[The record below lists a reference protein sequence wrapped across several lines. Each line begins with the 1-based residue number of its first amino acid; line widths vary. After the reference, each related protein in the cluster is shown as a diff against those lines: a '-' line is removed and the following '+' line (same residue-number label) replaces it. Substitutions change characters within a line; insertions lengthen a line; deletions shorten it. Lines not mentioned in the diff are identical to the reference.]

1 MPLLWYPTLQ
11 SLLPTAAHNLLL
23 NQQRKLKLD
32 WAAVSS
38 AFPDIKY
45 EDYVYR
51 WLLINTRTFYFLSPL
66 PAHQNLHPKS
76 RDDCM
81 AQSPFSDYFNHTSSS
96 SACNVSFS
104 SSGYTI
110 TTPAKIKKGEE
121 VYISYGNH
129 SNDFLL
135 TEYGFI
141 LSEEGGG
148 GGGNRWDEVP
158 LDAYILPLFSAKQ
171 KERLEER
178 GFLGKYVLDR
188 KEVCYRTQVA
198 LRILVLP
205 IRKWE
210 RFVDGLED
218 GEKEQGAV
226 DKMLGKMLKEFK
238 EEAKE
243 KIEAIVGLGEEV
255 GMEYQRDMLRR
266 RWVQI
271 EGLIQAAVDRI

>member
-1 MPLLWYPTLQ
+1 
-11 SLLPTAAHNLLL
+11 
-23 NQQRKLKLD
+23 
-32 WAAVSS
+32 
-38 AFPDIKY
+38 
-45 EDYVYR
+45 
-51 WLLINTRTFYFLSPL
+51 
-66 PAHQNLHPKS
+66 
-76 RDDCM
+76 M
-81 AQSPFSDYFNHTSSS
+81 AQSPFSDYFNHTSSP

-104 SSGYTI
+104 SSGYSI
-110 TTPAKIKKGEE
+110 TTPAEIKKGEE

-141 LSEEGGG
+141 LGGEGGG
-148 GGGNRWDEVP
+148 NQWDEVP
-158 LDAYILPLFSAKQ
+158 LDTYILPLFSAKQ

-205 IRKWE
+205 VRKWE

-226 DKMLGKMLKEFK
+226 DKVSRKVLREF
-238 EEAKE
+238 EQEAKE
-243 KIEAIVGLGEEV
+243 KIEAIGGLG
-255 GMEYQRDMLRR
+255 
-266 RWVQI
+266 
-271 EGLIQAAVDRI
+271 

>member
-1 MPLLWYPTLQ
+1 MPLLWHPALQ
-11 SLLPTAAHNLLL
+11 ALLPTAAAKLLA

-51 WLLINTRTFYFLSPL
+51 WLIINTRTFYFLSPL
-66 PAHQNLHPKS
+66 PAHQKLHPS
-76 RDDCM
+76 NRDDCM
-81 AQSPFSDYFNHTSSS
+81 AQSPFADYFNHTSSP
-96 SACNVSFS
+96 SACCASFS
-104 SSGYTI
+104 PAGYNI
-110 TTPAKIKKGEE
+110 STPVKIKRGEE

-135 TEYGFI
+135 AEYGFI

-148 GGGNRWDEVP
+148 NQWDEVP
-158 LDAYILPLFSAKQ
+158 LDAYILPLLFAKQ
-171 KERLEER
+171 KESLEER

-188 KEVCYRTQVA
+188 NDVCYRTQVA

-205 IRKWE
+205 VRKWE
-210 RFVDGLED
+210 RFVDGMED
-218 GEKEQGAV
+218 GEREQGAV
-226 DKMLGKMLKEFK
+226 NKVLGKVLKGFQL
-238 EEAKE
+238 EAKI
-243 KIEAIVGLGEEV
+243 KIEEVEGLGEDV
-255 GMEYQRDMLRR
+255 GMKCQKYMLRS

-271 EGLIQAAVDRI
+271 ERLIQTAVDRIQT

>member
-1 MPLLWYPTLQ
+1 MPLLWNPTLQ
-11 SLLPTAAHNLLL
+11 SLLPTTAHKLLL
-23 NQQRKLKLD
+23 NQQRKLKVD
-32 WAAVSS
+32 WSAVS
-38 AFPDIKY
+38 AALPNIKY

-66 PAHQNLHPKS
+66 PAHQKLHPKN

-81 AQSPFSDYFNHTSSS
+81 AQSPFSDYFNHTSSP
-96 SACNVSFS
+96 SACSVTFS

-141 LSEEGGG
+141 LPEEGGG
-148 GGGNRWDEVP
+148 NQWDEIP
-158 LDAYILPLFSAKQ
+158 LDAFILPLFSAKQ

-178 GFLGKYVLDR
+178 RFLGKYILDR
-188 KEVCYRTQVA
+188 KDVCYRTQVA

-218 GEKEQGAV
+218 MEDEQGAV
-226 DKMLGKMLKEFK
+226 DRVLGKVLKNLKIEVQGKMELVEGLKED
-238 EEAKE
+238 
-243 KIEAIVGLGEEV
+243 V
-255 GMEYQRDMLRR
+255 GMKCQRDMLRR
-266 RWVQI
+266 RWMQI
-271 EGLIQAAVDRI
+271 EGLIQAALVRIQS

>member
-1 MPLLWYPTLQ
+1 MPLLWHPALQ
-11 SLLPTAAHNLLL
+11 SLLPTAAHSLLL

-32 WAAVSS
+32 WSAVSN
-38 AFPDIKY
+38 AFPETKY

-66 PAHQNLHPKS
+66 PAHQKLHPKN

-81 AQSPFSDYFNHTSSS
+81 AQSPFSDYFNHTSSP

-104 SSGYTI
+104 SSGYSI
-110 TTPAKIKKGEE
+110 TTPAEIKKGEE

-141 LSEEGGG
+141 LGGEGGG
-148 GGGNRWDEVP
+148 NQWDEVP
-158 LDAYILPLFSAKQ
+158 LDTYILPLFSAKQ

-205 IRKWE
+205 VRKWE

-226 DKMLGKMLKEFK
+226 DKVSRKVLREF
-238 EEAKE
+238 EQEAKE
-243 KIEAIVGLGEEV
+243 KIEAIGGLGEEV

-271 EGLIQAAVDRI
+271 EGLIQAAVDRLQF